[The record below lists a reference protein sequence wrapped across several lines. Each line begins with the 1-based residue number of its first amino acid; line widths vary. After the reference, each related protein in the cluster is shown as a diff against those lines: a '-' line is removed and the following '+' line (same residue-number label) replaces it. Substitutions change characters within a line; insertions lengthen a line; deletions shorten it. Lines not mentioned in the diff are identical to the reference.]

1 MDCTPDS
8 AQPEKDLP
16 GNALL
21 FEHVQQFVA
30 DRKIMSLP
38 VTDYLRVLF
47 DWMRRKKQAEANHE
61 VFTETRPE
69 FFRSPREHLVVQF
82 LKYLQ
87 ANNIPEYLPESIL
100 RLFYPP
106 PRIIFDT
113 PMRTSSTP
121 TAGSPS
127 VHTLRTKINPD
138 WIPPTDP
145 ATIEVPWGVGRDFD
159 HANYVPHEI
168 PELPPF
174 PIPYWDSWRF
184 IDAVLCAIEEL
195 EELEYI
201 NPT

>member
-8 AQPEKDLP
+8 ANPEKDLP

-21 FEHVQQFVA
+21 FEHIQQFVA

-38 VTDYLRVLF
+38 VTDYLPVLF
-47 DWMRRKKQAEANHE
+47 DWMRRKKQAETNHE

-69 FFRSPREHLVVQF
+69 FFGSPREHLADQF

-87 ANNIPEYLPESIL
+87 ANNVPEYLPETIL
-100 RLFYPP
+100 RLFYTP

-127 VHTLRTKINPD
+127 VQTLRTKINPD

-145 ATIEVPWGVGRDFD
+145 
-159 HANYVPHEI
+159 Y
-168 PELPPF
+168 
-174 PIPYWDSWRF
+174 Y
-184 IDAVLCAIEEL
+184 
-195 EELEYI
+195 
-201 NPT
+201 